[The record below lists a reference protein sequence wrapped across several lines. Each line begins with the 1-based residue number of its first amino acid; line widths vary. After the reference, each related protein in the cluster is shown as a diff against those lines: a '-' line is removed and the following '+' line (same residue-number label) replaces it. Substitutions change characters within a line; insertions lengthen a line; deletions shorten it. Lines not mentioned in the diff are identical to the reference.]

1 MKEIVLDTET
11 TGLSPASDKII
22 EIACIEIENHLPTG
36 KKFHAF
42 VNPGMDISEGAYQT
56 HGITKEFLNDKP
68 KFNEIAQ
75 AFVDFIKD
83 YRLVIHNA
91 DFDLAFLNKELKD
104 LNIQLINK
112 SR

>member
-42 VNPGMDISEGAYQT
+42 VNPGMDISEG
-56 HGITKEFLNDKP
+56 
-68 KFNEIAQ
+68 
-75 AFVDFIKD
+75 VIK
-83 YRLVIHNA
+83 
-91 DFDLAFLNKELKD
+91 
-104 LNIQLINK
+104 LISQSTLMINPNLMK
-112 SR
+112 